1 MKYLHCTNI
10 GPNDFGLFIL
20 GTFFPSLFY
29 CYHHFFLL
37 TLFEEGFAFENG
49 RESNGRHLLLLLTPR
64 LRDGGTLAQRR
75 VCFSSVIQHFS
86 KVFQQKKI
94 EMLQREQ
101 LFNRWKHS

>member
-1 MKYLHCTNI
+1 MTLVFSFLA
-10 GPNDFGLFIL
+10 PFSLLFFIVIII
-20 GTFFPSLFY
+20 
-29 CYHHFFLL
+29 FFLL